1 MLTSLPGNRM
11 IVDLVAKN
19 SELLAEDIHAVRDVT
34 EVARYTI
41 DGRQVSEPVKGI
53 NIIRYSDGSTR
64 KVFVK

>member
-11 IVDLVAKN
+11 IVDLVAKS
-19 SELLAEDIHAVRDVT
+19 SELLAEGINAVQNVT

-41 DGRQVSEPVKGI
+41 DGRLINEPVKGI
-53 NIIRYSDGSTR
+53 NIVRYSDSSTR